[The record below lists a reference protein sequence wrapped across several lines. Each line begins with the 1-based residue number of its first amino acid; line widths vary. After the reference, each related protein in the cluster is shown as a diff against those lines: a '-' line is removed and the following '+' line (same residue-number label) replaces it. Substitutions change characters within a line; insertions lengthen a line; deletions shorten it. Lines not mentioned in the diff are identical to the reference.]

1 MRMFKQVPGIDH
13 VMCMLVIHVSYEQ
26 MYRTIDTEG
35 FFHDYMKVKGENK
48 KRTMV

>member
-1 MRMFKQVPGIDH
+1 MFKQVPGIDH

-26 MYRTIDTEG
+26 MYRRTIDTEG

-48 KRTMV
+48 ERTMV